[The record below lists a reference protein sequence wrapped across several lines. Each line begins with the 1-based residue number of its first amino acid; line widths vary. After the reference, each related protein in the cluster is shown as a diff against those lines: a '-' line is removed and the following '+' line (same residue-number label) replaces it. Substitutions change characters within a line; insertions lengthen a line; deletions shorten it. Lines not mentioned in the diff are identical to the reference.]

1 MPPKI
6 TELGGDGRFVWGTK
20 FLFLGDCS
28 LERVTE
34 IQDQSATHVVDF
46 TGHYFWHPAG
56 YLLST
61 GSTGLVPYDV
71 LVPIDIGVRLV
82 GFRCSVSAAAD
93 PGETFS
99 ASDSRGADLCAIG
112 WLAAPPPN

>member
-1 MPPKI
+1 M
-6 TELGGDGRFVWGTK
+6 GW
-20 FLFLGDCS
+20 
-28 LERVTE
+28 VTA
-34 IQDQSATHVVDF
+34 IQDQSTAHVIDR

-61 GSTGLVPYDV
+61 GPGGLVAYQALV
-71 LVPIDIGVRLV
+71 SFEALVPVDIGARVV
-82 GFRCSVSAAAD
+82 GYRCSVSAIAD
-93 PGETFS
+93 PGETLC